1 MFGCVLGR
9 FTAEW
14 PGPRGPLLP
23 SPPQTSPGTGRL
35 LFPLSACCHPPL
47 LPFSQCFVEASYLLV
62 ILLINFTFIY
72 RLFFS
77 CNATG
82 VPEGRGDK
90 KCGLDLPSQP
100 K

>member
-14 PGPRGPLLP
+14 PGPQGPLLP
-23 SPPQTSPGTGRL
+23 SQTSPGTGRL
-35 LFPLSACCHPPL
+35 LFPLSAPCHPPL

-82 VPEGRGDK
+82 VPERRGDK
-90 KCGLDLPSQP
+90 KCGLNLPSQP